1 MGITLAIILL
11 IGGLTQE
18 GLTKEGKSIS
28 IFNVVKF
35 PNDACEGSGNQNGT
49 CYTAEECSSIGGTN
63 AGTCAEGY
71 GVCCT
76 ISLTCTG
83 TSMSHTS
90 SQNNTHLIMAAT
102 TSPPMG
108 CSYSI
113 CPLSSNICRIRLDF
127 QAFAIAGPGV
137 QTATTLTL
145 TGAASNCVTDTF
157 SATGILGGSP
167 VICGGNNNQHMF
179 VDTDGEEC
187 VSANFAFGGIT
198 TINRQFNIKVTQ
210 YDCMDSIN
218 GGPSGCLQYFVPEAG
233 LVSSYNYPVGAAAV
247 VNTPQA
253 TVFQHLAN
261 QNYAICFR
269 RAAGRCALCFS
280 PDVRGAAADQ
290 SFGLSTS
297 AMAARSETDAGCI
310 ADYLAIPGAM
320 TTEALAKANPK
331 AGLGIYKNCGAIFAA
346 ADNVIGATTTTVCTG
361 ELPFRIRFVT
371 DGDEALVGTGAAMPP
386 VGATDGTTADISN
399 KGTVGFSLDYWQVA
413 C

>member
-35 PNDACEGSGNQNGT
+35 PNDACQGSGSQNGT

-63 AGTCAEGY
+63 AGSCAEGY

-90 SQNNTHLIMAAT
+90 SQNNTHLIMTAT

-113 CPLSSNICRIRLDF
+113 CPVSSNICRIRLDF
-127 QAFAIAGPGV
+127 QTFTIAGPGV
-137 QTATTLTL
+137 FTATTLTL
-145 TGAASNCVTDTF
+145 LGGAGSCRTDTF
-157 SATGILGGSP
+157 STTGSLGGSP
-167 VICGGNNNQHMF
+167 VICGQNQNQHMF

-187 VSANFAFGGIT
+187 ASANFAFGGLT
-198 TINRQFNIKVTQ
+198 TISRQFNIRVSQ
-210 YDCMDSIN
+210 FDCLDVEN
-218 GGPSGCLQYFVPEAG
+218 GGPSGCLQYFTAPAG
-233 LVSSYNYPVGAAAV
+233 LVSSYNYPIGAAAV
-247 VNTPQA
+247 VNTPVA
-253 TVFQHLAN
+253 GIFQHLNN

-269 RAAGRCALCFS
+269 RAAGNCALCFS
-280 PDVRGAAADQ
+280 PDVRGTAIDQ
-290 SFGLSTS
+290 SFGLSIS
-297 AMAARSETDAGCI
+297 AMAARSETDTGCTT
-310 ADYLAIPGAM
+310 DYLVIPGAM
-320 TTEALAKANPK
+320 TTQALALANPK
-331 AGLGIYKNCGAIFAA
+331 AGLGIYKNCGADFVAT
-346 ADNVIGATTTTVCTG
+346 DNVIGATTTTVCTG

-371 DGDEALVGTGAAMPP
+371 DANEMMVAAAGTMSDLG
-386 VGATDGTTADISN
+386 N
-399 KGTVGFSLDYWQVA
+399 KGTTGFSLDYWQVA
-413 C
+413 CT

>member
-35 PNDACEGSGNQNGT
+35 PNDACQGSGSQNGT

-76 ISLTCTG
+76 ISLTCTS
-83 TSMSHTS
+83 TSMSHSS

-102 TSPPMG
+102 NSPPMG
-108 CSYSI
+108 CSYNI
-113 CPLSSNICRIRLDF
+113 CPLGSNVCRIRLDF
-127 QAFAIAGPGV
+127 ETFTIAGPGIF
-137 QTATTLTL
+137 TATFVTIL
-145 TGAASNCVTDTF
+145 GGPGSCRTDTF
-157 SATGILGGSP
+157 SATGSLGGSP
-167 VICGGNNNQHMF
+167 VICGENQNQHMF

-187 VSANFAFGGIT
+187 VSANFAFGGLT

-210 YDCMDSIN
+210 YDCMDQEN
-218 GGPSGCLQYFVPEAG
+218 GGPTGCLQYFTAPAG
-233 LVSSYNYPVGAAAV
+233 LVSSYNYPIGAAAV
-247 VNTPQA
+247 VNAVAGSA
-253 TVFQHLAN
+253 TNFQHLNN

-269 RAAGRCALCFS
+269 RGANICALCFS
-280 PDVRGAAADQ
+280 PDVRTAVIDQ

-297 AMAARSETDAGCI
+297 AIAAMSETDAACTT
-310 ADYLAIPGAM
+310 DYLAIPGAM
-320 TTEALAKANPK
+320 ISEATATANPK
-331 AGLGIYKNCGAIFAA
+331 AALGIYKNCGAIFKAVDDAA
-346 ADNVIGATTTTVCTG
+346 GATTTTVCTG
-361 ELPFRIRFVT
+361 EVPFRIRFVT
-371 DGDEALVGTGAAMPP
+371 DANERNAAAM
-386 VGATDGTTADISN
+386 GTMSDLTN

-413 C
+413 CA